1 MESTT
6 AYVISVIIALIILL
20 LSAIIAKAIKFEGGS
35 KPKDPKSRKLWFWVL
50 AFINPIMIFLLG
62 FFVFMPDGNI
72 RVIHDYITALSIGTI
87 AGFFLYIILGF
98 VLSKVFANGK
108 LGHWF

>member
-6 AYVISVIIALIILL
+6 AYIISVIIALIVLL
-20 LSAIIAKAIKFEGGS
+20 LSTIIAIAIKFEGGTR
-35 KPKDPKSRKLWFWVL
+35 PKDPKSRKMWFWVL
-50 AFINPIMIFLLG
+50 AFINPIVIFLLG
-62 FFVFMPDGNI
+62 FFVFMPDGNTRI
-72 RVIHDYITALSIGTI
+72 IKNYITALSIGTI

-98 VLSKVFANGK
+98 VLSKIFTNGK